1 MIKSLWKKA
10 NERSRIP
17 INVDHLKK
25 ESDTDEHLIPID
37 DLYARLQ
44 TDDKKG
50 LNSLEVNKRRR
61 QYGPNRLT
69 PPLTIPLWVI
79 LLEHMFEGIATLL
92 WAGSF
97 LCMFAYL
104 LDSRTADNLYL
115 GFILLI
121 VVLFTG
127 IFSFTQETK
136 SSAIMDSFN
145 KLIPQ
150 SATVIRDGIK
160 SEINSEQ
167 IVVGD
172 IVEIKA
178 ALTCKVD
185 NSSLTGESEPQI
197 RVPNESEKVYI
208 ASRNMAFFSTNC
220 VEGWCKGVVVSTGDS
235 TAIGRIACLTGNL
248 EHVQSPIALEIQ
260 HFIHFVTMFAI
271 FIAIVFMS
279 LSLISGTTI
288 IESVVFFISII
299 VANVP
304 EGLMA
309 TLTVCLTL
317 SAKTMARKNC
327 LVKNLQSV
335 ETLGETSTICSDKT
349 GTLTQNRMTVAHLWV
364 SNNVIEAA
372 DVDPAEL
379 PINSIQTST
388 TFDTAKLICCLCSK
402 AVFRPN
408 QSHLHISQR
417 LTIGD
422 ASESAIL
429 KFIESITMNLSVE
442 NVREMIPLISE
453 IPFNSSN
460 KFHLTIHQFN
470 QKESHYLICM
480 KGAPERILERCSTYR
495 LDDGEHP
502 IEDTFTKL
510 YEKAYESLGGLG
522 ERVIGMCWKILP
534 KTEFPLGYGFDVE
547 KTNFPTNNFQFIGLI
562 SMVDPPRP
570 NVRLAVN
577 KCRDAGI
584 KVIMVTGDHP
594 ITAKAIANTVDI
606 ILSGNDTYE
615 PAESAKTSE
624 ITSQKGFKSIVLT
637 GTQITELGNDG
648 LDQVIEIYNEIVFA
662 RTSPQQKMLIVE
674 AFQRKGEI
682 VAVTGDGVN
691 DSPALKT
698 ADIGISMGITGSDV
712 SKQAA
717 DMILLDDNFASIVVG
732 IEEGRVIFDNLKK
745 SIAYTLTSNT
755 PEMLPFL
762 LFLTLG
768 IPLPL
773 GMITI
778 LCIDLGTDI
787 MPAISLAYEPAESD
801 IMKRKPRDKKDR
813 LINGRMIQVAYFQIG
828 VIQFFA
834 GFTTYIVVM
843 AEHGFF
849 WNEIYHSREVWNS
862 ETTTMSDHFGQEWS
876 FGARKRL
883 EFTCQTAFFATIVAT
898 QWFDLLVC
906 KTRRNSILQQGM
918 RNDVLNF
925 SLIAE
930 TSMTIFLCYCPG
942 MTKLKL
948 YPLKW
953 NWWLYGIPYGIYLFL
968 YDEMRRYQIRTIQD
982 GFFQQETYY

>member
-1 MIKSLWKKA
+1 MA
-10 NERSRIP
+10 C
-17 INVDHLKK
+17 
-25 ESDTDEHLIPID
+25 
-37 DLYARLQ
+37 
-44 TDDKKG
+44 
-50 LNSLEVNKRRR
+50 
-61 QYGPNRLT
+61 
-69 PPLTIPLWVI
+69 
-79 LLEHMFEGIATLL
+79 FEI
-92 WAGSF
+92 F
-97 LCMFAYL
+97 
-104 LDSRTADNLYL
+104 TADNLYL

-121 VVLFTG
+121 VVLFIG

-150 SATVIRDGIK
+150 SATVIRNGIK

-178 ALTCKVD
+178 GD
-185 NSSLTGESEPQI
+185 
-197 RVPNESEKVYI
+197 RVPADV
-208 ASRNMAFFSTNC
+208 
-220 VEGWCKGVVVSTGDS
+220 
-235 TAIGRIACLTGNL
+235 RI
-248 EHVQSPIALEIQ
+248 S
-260 HFIHFVTMFAI
+260 
-271 FIAIVFMS
+271 
-279 LSLISGTTI
+279 
-288 IESVVFFISII
+288 
-299 VANVP
+299 

-349 GTLTQNRMTVAHLWV
+349 GTLTQNRMTVSHLWV
-364 SNNVIEAA
+364 SNNVIEAV

-388 TFDTAKLICCLCSK
+388 TFDIAKLICCLCSK

-408 QSHLHISQR
+408 QSHQR
-417 LTIGD
+417 LTIGV

-495 LDDGEHP
+495 LDDGEHS

-510 YEKAYESLGGLG
+510 YEKANESLGGLG

-594 ITAKAIANTVDI
+594 ITAKAIANSVDI

-637 GTQITELGNDG
+637 DTQITELGNDG

-787 MPAISLAYEPAESD
+787 MPAISLAYEPAS
-801 IMKRKPRDKKDR
+801 
-813 LINGRMIQVAYFQIG
+813 LTG
-828 VIQFFA
+828 
-834 GFTTYIVVM
+834 
-843 AEHGFF
+843 
-849 WNEIYHSREVWNS
+849 
-862 ETTTMSDHFGQEWS
+862 
-876 FGARKRL
+876 
-883 EFTCQTAFFATIVAT
+883 
-898 QWFDLLVC
+898 FDLNRLHISFVNISPES
-906 KTRRNSILQQGM
+906 KIVRF
-918 RNDVLNF
+918 F
-925 SLIAE
+925 S
-930 TSMTIFLCYCPG
+930 
-942 MTKLKL
+942 
-948 YPLKW
+948 
-953 NWWLYGIPYGIYLFL
+953 
-968 YDEMRRYQIRTIQD
+968 
-982 GFFQQETYY
+982 